1 MLAIG
6 NENCEI
12 WQPHP
17 MWIWTEF
24 FIWFS
29 PHGCKP
35 IEIGSKVVI
44 LSHLEHSVIQL
55 KLPTST
61 FAQFSSKFIY
71 RLSVAWKLVLGFN
84 VSSWSWKTKIKFMQ
98 LVLASTWKPSP
109 YLPKFLISLEILYS
123 ASWLEFL
130 RRQCNLVVK
139 NWEIVTVNKKR
150 TLICNSCCSGTK
162 LCPTLCDP
170 MNCSMPGFPVL
181 HYLLECAQI
190 HVHWV
195 SDAIQLSHLP
205 LPPSPPSLNLFQHQ
219 GLFPVSQLFASGG
232 QSIRASASASV
243 LPVNMEGWF
252 LLGLIG
258 LISLL
263 SKGILRVFSSTTV
276 WKHQFFSA
284 QLS

>member
-29 PHGCKP
+29 PHGCRP
-35 IEIGSKVVI
+35 IEIGSKIVI

-55 KLPTST
+55 KPPTST
-61 FAQFSSKFIY
+61 FAQFSSKYIY
-71 RLSVAWKLVLGFN
+71 RLNVAWKLVLSFT

-109 YLPKFLISLEILYS
+109 YLRKFLISLEILYS

-139 NWEIVTVNKKR
+139 NWEIATVNKKR
-150 TLICNSCCSGTK
+150 TLICNSSCSSTK
-162 LCPTLCDP
+162 LCPILCEP
-170 MNCSMPGFPVL
+170 MNCSVPGFPIL
-181 HYLLECAQI
+181 HNLLECAQI

-195 SDAIQLSHLP
+195 SDAIQLSHPP
-205 LPPSPPSLNLFQHQ
+205 LPSSPPSLSLSQHQ
-219 GLFPVSQLFASGG
+219 GLFPVSRLFTSGG

-284 QLS
+284 RP

>member
-1 MLAIG
+1 M
-6 NENCEI
+6 
-12 WQPHP
+12 
-17 MWIWTEF
+17 
-24 FIWFS
+24 
-29 PHGCKP
+29 
-35 IEIGSKVVI
+35 
-44 LSHLEHSVIQL
+44 
-55 KLPTST
+55 
-61 FAQFSSKFIY
+61 
-71 RLSVAWKLVLGFN
+71 
-84 VSSWSWKTKIKFMQ
+84 
-98 LVLASTWKPSP
+98 
-109 YLPKFLISLEILYS
+109 
-123 ASWLEFL
+123 
-130 RRQCNLVVK
+130 
-139 NWEIVTVNKKR
+139 
-150 TLICNSCCSGTK
+150 SCCCWSVTK
-162 LCPTLCDP
+162 LCPTLCWSMD
-170 MNCSMPGFPVL
+170 CSTSGFPVL

-276 WKHQFFSA
+276 WKHQFFST
-284 QLS
+284 QPSSWSNSHTCTWLLDSFDYICREWQPINK